1 MIFNS
6 HCSHCMQAMHTLVLP
21 SVLPLL
27 SATAVVLH
35 GRKQQQPTDPAMVFG
50 KRFRKQPFGRGV
62 VSRNSYHHNGMGGA
76 WIHQRRMSIGYLGCK
91 LRIKLTWL
99 QNLLFLFLPFWRDA
113 ETPKAILNRFS
124 C

>member
-6 HCSHCMQAMHTLVLP
+6 HCSHCMQAMHTPNLP

-35 GRKQQQPTDPAMVFG
+35 GRKQQQPTDPAMVFS

-76 WIHQRRMSIGYLGCK
+76 WIHQRRMLIGYLGCK
-91 LRIKLTWL
+91 LRMSIEVAPQFVVCVFT
-99 QNLLFLFLPFWRDA
+99 FLAR
-113 ETPKAILNRFS
+113 R
-124 C
+124 